1 MKATLP
7 PEADA
12 PLLIPPWVPEPVAGA
27 AREIH
32 PVAGRRGVIACLVRL
47 VRDERMQRVWYQLA
61 RRRRDGT
68 FMHPAA
74 MAPAWSAQPE
84 ATEVVPNP
92 SEPDECQDVAMANLL
107 RASLAYAIQSGT
119 TLTRQ
124 QAEDDCR
131 RYLAMARQLRTDASR
146 LQLWIDPQITSDS
159 DRRRLLA
166 SAASA
171 ARVYELVA
179 ARIANKLES
188 SDPTSPYLPIIR
200 KRSHRDAADQWLALA
215 ITGECRWLFGSP
227 LYGVTAIIMSVIL
240 DREIAPRAVRQWCA
254 HPADKPPKSTR

>member
-12 PLLIPPWVPEPVAGA
+12 PLCIPPWVPEPVAGA
-27 AREIH
+27 AHGIY

-47 VRDERMQRVWYQLA
+47 VRDARMQRVWYQLA

-84 ATEVVPNP
+84 ATEVVPHP

-124 QAEDDCR
+124 QAEDDRR

-146 LQLWIDPQITSDS
+146 LQLWIDPQITSDD
-159 DRRRLLA
+159 DRRRRLV
-166 SAASA
+166 AASA

-179 ARIANKLES
+179 ARIAKKLES
-188 SDPTSPYLPIIR
+188 SGPTSPYLPIIR
-200 KRSHRDAADQWLALA
+200 KRSHRDSGDQWLALA
-215 ITGECRWLFGSP
+215 ITRECRWLFGSP

-240 DREIAPRAVRQWCA
+240 DRKIAPRAVRQWCA
-254 HPADKPPKSTR
+254 HPAAKPPKSTR